1 MLKLNPEQL
10 QAVEHGDGPLLVIA
24 GPGSGKTRVITQRI
38 VHLLEHAPGLEPQNI
53 LALTFT
59 EKAAGEMKYRVG
71 QALPDLATFPHVS
84 TFHAFAYEVVCKQKG
99 EQEPAGER
107 MLLDKEDVWVF

>member
-10 QAVEHGDGPLLVIA
+10 QAVEHGEGPLLVIA

-38 VHLLEHAPGLEPQNI
+38 LHLLEHAPGLEPQDI

-99 EQEPAGER
+99 EQEQAG
-107 MLLDKEDVWVF
+107 